1 MITDD
6 HSREPRDE
14 PVLERPI
21 DPGPATEI
29 SPEDRS
35 DTLAFEPVQ
44 RRRPKRRIGRTLII
58 LVLFV
63 GAGAGVWARWGDQLR
78 LAPTDEIP
86 VVRAD
91 AAPIKVKPDQPGGLD
106 IPNRDKLVYDRL
118 ESLPPP
124 RAENLLPRPEAPLL
138 PPSARPNAPT
148 GAPADRSAAAA
159 PAKTAEVK
167 TVEATTPA
175 PPKTLKPPKTMAA
188 DNVPKIERPKP
199 VKIAVVKKPLP
210 PPAPPAMKTRPK
222 VAAAP
227 PAKPVASVRKSAAP
241 APPAIKMRPKV
252 AAAPPAKPVAS
263 VRKSAAPAPPAI
275 KLRPKV
281 AAVPPAKPMASA
293 PKSAASGAGSAGNG
307 YRVQLAALRSNKD
320 ARREWTRLSTR
331 HSGLLGRLRH
341 SVVRAD
347 LGDKGIYYR
356 LRAGPLENKAAA
368 RTLCGELTKIK
379 VGCLVVRPGR

>member
-1 MITDD
+1 MIAND
-6 HSREPRDE
+6 HNREPRDE
-14 PVLERPI
+14 PVLGPRI
-21 DPGPATEI
+21 DPDPAPEVG
-29 SPEDRS
+29 PEDRS

-44 RRRPKRRIGRTLII
+44 RRSPKRRIGRTLII
-58 LVLFV
+58 LVLLV
-63 GAGAGVWARWGDQLR
+63 GAGAGAWARWGDQLR

-124 RAENLLPRPEAPLL
+124 PRAENLLPRPEAPLL
-138 PPSARPNAPT
+138 PPSARPNAPAS
-148 GAPADRSAAAA
+148 APAGRPAAAA
-159 PAKTAEVK
+159 PAKNAEAK
-167 TVEATTPA
+167 TPE
-175 PPKTLKPPKTMAA
+175 PPKPPKRPKPRAA

-199 VKIAVVKKPLP
+199 VKVAVVKKPLP
-210 PPAPPAMKTRPK
+210 PPAPPAIKAEPK
-222 VAAAP
+222 AAAAP

-241 APPAIKMRPKV
+241 APPPIKFEPKV
-252 AAAPPAKPVAS
+252 AAATPAKPVAS
-263 VRKSAAPAPPAI
+263 VRKSAAPA
-275 KLRPKV
+275 
-281 AAVPPAKPMASA
+281 
-293 PKSAASGAGSAGNG
+293 AGSAGNG
-307 YRVQLAALRSNKD
+307 YRVQLAALRSNQD
-320 ARREWTRLSTR
+320 ARREWTRLRTR
-331 HSGLLGRLRH
+331 HSNLLGRLRH

-347 LGDKGIYYR
+347 LGAKGIYYR

>member
-21 DPGPATEI
+21 DPVPATETG
-29 SPEDRS
+29 PEDRS

-63 GAGAGVWARWGDQLR
+63 GAGAGAWARWGDQLR
-78 LAPTDEIP
+78 LAPTDEVP

-118 ESLPPP
+118 ESLPPPP

-159 PAKTAEVK
+159 PAKTAEAK
-167 TVEATTPA
+167 TVEATTSA
-175 PPKTLKPPKTMAA
+175 PPKPLKPPKTMAA

-241 APPAIKMRPKV
+241 APPAMKT
-252 AAAPPAKPVAS
+252 
-263 VRKSAAPAPPAI
+263 
-275 KLRPKV
+275 RPKV

-307 YRVQLAALRSNKD
+307 YRVQLAALRSNMD